1 MGGYVMVGCDVH
13 QETLRLRIAEDSTSS
28 ERRRVKNTPEG
39 RTKMIEELKGRAEA
53 AGGASIWVVY
63 EAGAFGF
70 GLHDD
75 LTEAGLTCRVLAPS
89 LIPRSSKHKKN
100 KNDDRDAERLL
111 GVLRSHLLAGEDLP
125 DIWTPDAQ
133 TRGDRQLVRLRLE
146 VGDKLTR
153 CKSQVQSLLKFNDLR
168 RPSGAGK
175 AWTKGYRKWLRW
187 LVEDEASGLGGSVR
201 KTLEAL
207 LRQVEFFEE
216 QKKELEREVCELA
229 ETGRY
234 EEPVRELVKFKG
246 VGTLTAM
253 VFLTEMGDLSR
264 FSNRRQ
270 VASYLGLT
278 PTSNE
283 SGDNSNRKGHITRQ
297 GPGRVRKVLCQA
309 TWAALGHDPKV
320 RADFDRMVRRNPKRK
335 NVATVAFMRRL
346 GIRLWH
352 RGLEAQQRV
361 DAFGTGP
368 PVEEG
373 ADVTVDSTG
382 GAD

>member
-1 MGGYVMVGCDVH
+1 
-13 QETLRLRIAEDSTSS
+13 
-28 ERRRVKNTPEG
+28 
-39 RTKMIEELKGRAEA
+39 
-53 AGGASIWVVY
+53 
-63 EAGAFGF
+63 
-70 GLHDD
+70 
-75 LTEAGLTCRVLAPS
+75 
-89 LIPRSSKHKKN
+89 
-100 KNDDRDAERLL
+100 
-111 GVLRSHLLAGEDLP
+111 
-125 DIWTPDAQ
+125 
-133 TRGDRQLVRLRLE
+133 
-146 VGDKLTR
+146 
-153 CKSQVQSLLKFNDLR
+153 
-168 RPSGAGK
+168 
-175 AWTKGYRKWLRW
+175 
-187 LVEDEASGLGGSVR
+187 VEDEASGLGASVR
-201 KTLEAL
+201 QTLEAL

-216 QKKELEREVCELA
+216 QKKEVERAVCELA
-229 ETGRY
+229 EAGRY
-234 EEPVRELVKFKG
+234 GEPVRELVKFKG

-373 ADVTVDSTG
+373 ADVTVDCTG

>member
-1 MGGYVMVGCDVH
+1 M
-13 QETLRLRIAEDSTSS
+13 
-28 ERRRVKNTPEG
+28 
-39 RTKMIEELKGRAEA
+39 
-53 AGGASIWVVY
+53 
-63 EAGAFGF
+63 
-70 GLHDD
+70 
-75 LTEAGLTCRVLAPS
+75 
-89 LIPRSSKHKKN
+89 
-100 KNDDRDAERLL
+100 
-111 GVLRSHLLAGEDLP
+111 
-125 DIWTPDAQ
+125 
-133 TRGDRQLVRLRLE
+133 
-146 VGDKLTR
+146 
-153 CKSQVQSLLKFNDLR
+153 
-168 RPSGAGK
+168 
-175 AWTKGYRKWLRW
+175 
-187 LVEDEASGLGGSVR
+187 
-201 KTLEAL
+201 
-207 LRQVEFFEE
+207 EFFEE

-234 EEPVRELVKFKG
+234 GEPVRELVKFKG

-283 SGDNSNRKGHITRQ
+283 SGDNSNRKGHISRQ

-309 TWAALGHDPKV
+309 TWAALGHDPEV
-320 RADFDRMVRRNPKRK
+320 RANYDRMVRRNPKRK